1 MTCPEYKD
9 LMMGYLDGELDNEQ
23 KNRFEE
29 HIKTCRNC
37 SSEFEQFKKLK
48 SITDSVAL
56 AEPEE
61 RIWQNYWSGVYN
73 RLERGLGWIMMSI
86 AGIALLIYC
95 GFKVIEQMI
104 EDPNISI
111 ALKITMLAFIAG
123 IAILFVSVLREK
135 LYFRKKDRYKDV
147 RR

>member
-9 LMMGYLDGELDNEQ
+9 LMMGYLDGELDDEQ
-23 KNRFEE
+23 KNRFEL

-56 AEPEE
+56 AEPEDVVWE
-61 RIWQNYWSGVYN
+61 NYWSGIYS
-73 RLERGLGWIMMSI
+73 RLERGLGWIMMSV
-86 AGIALLIYC
+86 AGIALLIYG
-95 GFKVIEQMI
+95 GFKAIEQLI
-104 EDPNISI
+104 NDPTISI
-111 ALKITMLAFIAG
+111 ALKIVLLAFIAG
-123 IAILFVSVLREK
+123 VVILLVSVLREK
-135 LYFRKKDRYKDV
+135 LYFRKRDRYKDI